1 MSKLSA
7 TKFIVFAA
15 ILSFFV
21 TVCEAQ
27 SYNKPPM
34 TKPGNGLPDKSSAKK
49 KTTNINGPV
58 SVKNAK
64 KKAAL
69 KDKERKKDGAKYV
82 KENQKRSLEIQT
94 PEVRARMKQN
104 IKDADSNYYI
114 KHKNSAHHTRKAGK
128 KYR

>member
-7 TKFIVFAA
+7 TKFIVFAI

-34 TKPGNGLPDKSSAKK
+34 VKPGSGLPSKSSAKK
-49 KTTNINGPV
+49 KTINIKGPV

-64 KKAAL
+64 KKAVI
-69 KDKERKKDGAKYV
+69 KDEERKKEGAKYV
-82 KENQKRSLEIQT
+82 KENQKRSIKIQT
-94 PEVRARMKQN
+94 PEVKARMKQN
-104 IKDADSNYYI
+104 IKDTDSNYKV
-114 KHKNSAHHTRKAGK
+114 KHKNSAHRTRKAGK

>member
-7 TKFIVFAA
+7 IKFIVIAV

-27 SYNKPPM
+27 SYNKPAM
-34 TKPGNGLPDKSSAKK
+34 VKPGNGLQDKSSSKR
-49 KTTNINGPV
+49 KTGKINGPV

-64 KKAAL
+64 KKAA
-69 KDKERKKDGAKYV
+69 KNDAERKKEGAKYV

-94 PEVRARMKQN
+94 PEVKSRMKQN
-104 IKDADSNYYI
+104 VKDANSNFNA
-114 KHKNSAHHTRKAGK
+114 KQKSSAHRTRKAGR

>member
-7 TKFIVFAA
+7 TKFIVFAI

-27 SYNKPPM
+27 SYKMPPIL
-34 TKPGNGLPDKSSAKK
+34 KPGNGLPSKSSAKK
-49 KTTNINGPV
+49 KTKNIKGPV

-64 KKAAL
+64 KKAAI
-69 KDKERKKDGAKYV
+69 KNKERKKDGAKYV
-82 KENQKRSLEIQT
+82 KENQKRSIEIQT
-94 PEVRARMKQN
+94 PEVKARMKQN
-104 IKDADSNYYI
+104 IKDADSNYNA
-114 KHKNSAHHTRKAGK
+114 KHKNSAHRTRKARK